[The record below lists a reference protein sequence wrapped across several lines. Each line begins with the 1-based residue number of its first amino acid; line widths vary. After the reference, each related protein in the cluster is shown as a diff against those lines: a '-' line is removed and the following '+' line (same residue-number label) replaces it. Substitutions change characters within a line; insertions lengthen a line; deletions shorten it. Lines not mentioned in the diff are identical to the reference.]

1 MEARSTLQWV
11 GARRNFFPLARAAR
25 DRTGAIFCSNSAVT
39 VLISLGLAQ
48 NWRRSR
54 HGAVRSSSV
63 LLTMRTSRL
72 QTKSK
77 NAASNRAFRTWYGG
91 RSSCFNITSADTF
104 SWLMPV
110 LCGKRPRKTVGE
122 GRSVRKVDWI
132 AQSHVRDG
140 TPDE

>member
-1 MEARSTLQWV
+1 MEARSTLKWV
-11 GARRNFFPLARAAR
+11 GARRNFFPLERAAR

-48 NWRRSR
+48 NWRRYR

-77 NAASNRAFRTWYGG
+77 NEASNRALRTWYGG
-91 RSSCFNITSADTF
+91 CSSFFYIHEAT
-104 SWLMPV
+104 
-110 LCGKRPRKTVGE
+110 
-122 GRSVRKVDWI
+122 
-132 AQSHVRDG
+132 H
-140 TPDE
+140 